1 MDRRDDAAIDAFA
14 RTLQSRRRAQGL
26 SQEELAYRA
35 GLSTS
40 YISLLETR
48 RRQPTLSV
56 MVGLARELG
65 ISLTVMAEDIEASH
79 GRAESR

>member
-14 RTLQSRRRAQGL
+14 RSLQRRRRAQGF
-26 SQEELAYRA
+26 SQEELAHRA

-65 ISLTVMAEDIEASH
+65 ISLTAMAKDIETPNGKAR
-79 GRAESR
+79 GG

>member
-14 RTLQSRRRAQGL
+14 LSLQRRRRAQGL
-26 SQEELAYRA
+26 SQEELAHRA

-65 ISLTVMAEDIEASH
+65 ISLTAMAQDIEASNA
-79 GRAESR
+79 RAESR

>member
-14 RTLQSRRRAQGL
+14 RSLQRRRRAQGL
-26 SQEELAYRA
+26 SQEELAHRA

-65 ISLTVMAEDIEASH
+65 ISLTAMAQDIEASNE
-79 GRAESR
+79 RAESR

>member
-14 RTLQSRRRAQGL
+14 RSLQRRRRAQGL
-26 SQEELAYRA
+26 SQEELAHRA

-65 ISLTVMAEDIEASH
+65 ISLTAMAQDIEASNK
-79 GRAESR
+79 RAESR